1 MLGEDFCRNEA
12 KTILR
17 DQFLEPSWNA
27 TLQLGFNTDYVHFS
41 HFLHYRLTILP
52 PEEKLVPMFD
62 RISKFHK
69 EFMNKYRDGND
80 NDKPPQ

>member
-1 MLGEDFCRNEA
+1 MLHC
-12 KTILR
+12 
-17 DQFLEPSWNA
+17 SWVLVQ
-27 TLQLGFNTDYVHFS
+27 TMFIFS
-41 HFLHYRLTILP
+41 RFLHYRLTILP

-69 EFMNKYRDGND
+69 EFMNKYRESND

>member
-1 MLGEDFCRNEA
+1 MLHCSWVLVQTMF
-12 KTILR
+12 IFSV
-17 DQFLEPSWNA
+17 FL
-27 TLQLGFNTDYVHFS
+27 F
-41 HFLHYRLTILP
+41 YRLTILP

-69 EFMNKYRDGND
+69 EFMNKYRKGND